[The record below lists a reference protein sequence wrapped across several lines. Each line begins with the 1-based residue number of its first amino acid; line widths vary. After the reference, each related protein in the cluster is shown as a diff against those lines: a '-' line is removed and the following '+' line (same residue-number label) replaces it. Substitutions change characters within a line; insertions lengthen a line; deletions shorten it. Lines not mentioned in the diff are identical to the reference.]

1 MTLDSL
7 PTPEHPMPDSDLAP
21 IKRMIIERAC
31 EQLSIAYARAVDFRD
46 YDAFVELFTDDAL
59 LDLGMQIK
67 GKKAIRESMHKRS
80 DEIRSRHVLTNIF
93 IEVQD
98 SQHARG
104 ISYLTLYRHV
114 GTESLRVDIPI
125 ASTLPTAVGH
135 YDDTFVLTDAGW
147 RFKTR
152 TLRVAFRNP
161 NGAKPN
167 PAG

>member
-1 MTLDSL
+1 MSDT
-7 PTPEHPMPDSDLAP
+7 DLAP
-21 IKRMIIERAC
+21 IKRLIIERAC

-46 YDAFVELFTDDAL
+46 YDAFVELFADDAL

-67 GKKAIRESMHKRS
+67 GKEAIRESMQKRS
-80 DEIRSRHVLTNIF
+80 DEIRSRHILTNIS

-104 ISYLTLYRHV
+104 VSYLTLYRHV
-114 GTESLRVDIPI
+114 GTESLRSEIPV

-135 YDDTFVLTDAGW
+135 YEDAFVLTEEGW

-152 TLRVAFRNP
+152 TLHVAFRNP
-161 NGAKPN
+161 STVKPKV
-167 PAG
+167 AG

>member
-1 MTLDSL
+1 
-7 PTPEHPMPDSDLAP
+7 MPDTDLAP

-31 EQLSIAYARAVDFRD
+31 EQLSVAYARAVDFRD
-46 YDAFVELFTDDAL
+46 YDAFVELFADDAL

-67 GKKAIRESMHKRS
+67 GKEAIRESMQKRS
-80 DEIRSRHVLTNIF
+80 DEIRSRHVLTNIS

-114 GTESLRVDIPI
+114 GTESLRTEIPI
-125 ASTLPTAVGH
+125 PATLPTAVGH
-135 YDDTFVLTDAGW
+135 YEDAFLLTPEGW

-152 TLRVAFRNP
+152 TLHVAFRNP
-161 NGAKPN
+161 GSVKPK

>member
-1 MTLDSL
+1 
-7 PTPEHPMPDSDLAP
+7 MPDTELAP

-31 EQLSIAYARAVDFRD
+31 EQLSVAYARAVDFRD

-67 GKKAIRESMHKRS
+67 GKEAIRESMQKRS
-80 DEIRSRHVLTNIF
+80 DEIRSRHVLSNIF

-114 GTESLRVDIPI
+114 GTESLRTEIPV
-125 ASTLPTAVGH
+125 ATTLPTAVGH
-135 YDDTFVLTDAGW
+135 YEDAFVLTSVGW
-147 RFKTR
+147 RIKSR
-152 TLRVAFRNP
+152 TLHVAFRNP
-161 NGAKPN
+161 STVKPK

>member
-1 MTLDSL
+1 
-7 PTPEHPMPDSDLAP
+7 MPDTDLAP

-46 YDAFVELFTDDAL
+46 YDAFVELFADDAL

-67 GKKAIRESMHKRS
+67 GKEAIRESMQKRS
-80 DEIRSRHVLTNIF
+80 DEIRSRHVLTNIS

-98 SQHARG
+98 ALHARG

-114 GTESLRVDIPI
+114 GTESLRTEIPV
-125 ASTLPTAVGH
+125 ATTLPTAVGH
-135 YDDTFVLTDAGW
+135 YEDAFVLTAEGW

-152 TLRVAFRNP
+152 TLHVAFRNP
-161 NGAKPN
+161 STVKPKA
-167 PAG
+167 AG